1 MVQSKS
7 LADNNKGYF
16 AVMNMKHTP
25 LALAISLCLS
35 PALVTAQ
42 VLEEVIVTAQKK
54 DETLTAAPVA
64 VSVVSGQ
71 QISDFSM
78 FQADEL
84 SKLVTGMEIRF
95 EGDSNAGVG
104 LRGLGTFQQQ
114 SAPSRV
120 GTYLDGYYMASQAGV
135 ALGSMFDMANVQIL
149 KGPQGTL
156 YGQPSPTGAL
166 ILTTQD
172 PNFDGINGHVQGSY
186 TDPKG
191 YNLQAAINV
200 PLIDDKLAVRL
211 AVLSD
216 DRESGIENVVR
227 NLDDERSRNGV
238 RTKLLWEPNDAFSAN
253 IGYTYLDTDNSDT
266 YRVLETIDASL
277 PEVNF
282 DIDADDRKAIA
293 DARDEMLS
301 KKDHLGTI
309 KLDWDVADMHVSWFT
324 GFLDSD
330 MHQVGDQDN
339 TDLPL
344 ATIDVQTQFGD
355 GVSDAIQ
362 HEFRLSGSAF
372 DIWEWTV
379 GGYYSDTQSQTDV
392 VVNQHIVG
400 TGVFPFT
407 LDIPIESKTKAIFT
421 HNTIA
426 VGENT
431 ELTLGLRY
439 NKFEQDAGNIQSG
452 DFWFGS
458 ELLPGGEVTDPSF
471 ILEDAFPCY
480 DGQLPPCELG
490 SGYDEEEWT
499 GTVKLSHF
507 FSDELHVY
515 GTLDRGY
522 RPGAANFD
530 TTGVFTPDFN
540 SYGGEKVNSIE
551 IGAKGALF
559 DGRARYTAAVFYSEY
574 EDYQAPVNFQA
585 YNNISQEVEFITNAP
600 FVNVDEAVQQG
611 VEADFR
617 MLVTDNWSVYTG
629 FTYTN
634 VEFTDGEL
642 PCTDPG
648 QPPVGPDN
656 RFNECDADG
665 EVASPQPEWTGVLQS
680 EYMWPALV
688 ANSDAY
694 INALWKYQGDTEVP
708 GDVSGRLESNS
719 FSTVDIYAG
728 LRSESWTL
736 QVFAKNVLDD
746 DGIIS
751 KRPIGA
757 GYNELTVT
765 APQTFGVTASYNFN
779 M

>member
-1 MVQSKS
+1 
-7 LADNNKGYF
+7 
-16 AVMNMKHTP
+16 MKLKRTP
-25 LALAISLCLS
+25 LALAISLSLM
-35 PALVTAQ
+35 PALSAAQ
-42 VLEEVIVTAQKK
+42 VLEEVIVTAQKR

-64 VSVVSGQ
+64 VAVVSGQ

-84 SKLVTGMEIRF
+84 SKLVTGMEVRY

-104 LRGLGTFQQQ
+104 LRGVGTFQQQ
-114 SAPSRV
+114 SAPARV
-120 GTYLDGYYMASQAGV
+120 GTYLDDYYMASQAGV
-135 ALGSMFDMANVQIL
+135 ALGSIFDMASVQVL

-166 ILTTQD
+166 LLTTRD
-172 PNFDGINGHVQGSY
+172 PNFDGVNGYVQGSY
-186 TDPKG
+186 TDPSG
-191 YNLQAAINV
+191 YNLQGAINV
-200 PLIDDKLAVRL
+200 PLIEGKLALRV
-211 AVLSD
+211 AVLTD

-227 NLDDERSRNGV
+227 NIDDERNRDAI
-238 RTKLLWEPNDAFSAN
+238 RTKLLWEPTDTFSAKLT
-253 IGYTYLDTDNSDT
+253 YTYIDTENSDT
-266 YRVLETIDASL
+266 YRILETIDPSL
-277 PEVNF
+277 PGVNF
-282 DIDADDRKAIA
+282 DLDADDRKAIA

-301 KKDHLGTI
+301 KEDKFGTLHLNWQLG
-309 KLDWDVADMHVSWFT
+309 DVEVSLFG
-324 GFLDSD
+324 GFLESD

-344 ATIDVQTQFGD
+344 SIIDVQTAFGD
-355 GVSDAIQ
+355 DINATQYELRV
-362 HEFRLSGSAF
+362 SGSAF

-379 GGYYSDTQSQTDV
+379 GGYYSDTKSQTDV

-400 TGVFPFT
+400 VGVFPFT
-407 LDIPIESKTKAIFT
+407 LDIPIESEITAVFT

-426 VGENT
+426 LGADT

-439 NKFEQDAGNIQSG
+439 NNFKQDAGNIQSG

-458 ELLPGGEVTDPSF
+458 ELLPGGEITDPVF
-471 ILEDAFPCY
+471 IIDNAFACF
-480 DGQLPPCELG
+480 DGQTAPCVLG
-490 SGYDEEEWT
+490 SDYDEDEWT
-499 GTVKLSHF
+499 GTVKLAHF

-515 GTLDRGY
+515 ATLDRGY

-530 TTGVFTPDFN
+530 TTGVFTPEFN

-551 IGAKGALF
+551 IGAKGDLF
-559 DGRARYTAAVFYSEY
+559 DGRARYTAAIFYSEY

-585 YNNISQEVEFITNAP
+585 YNSIAGEVEFITNAP

-611 VEADFR
+611 IEADFR

-634 VEFTDGEL
+634 VEFTDGAI
-642 PCTDPG
+642 PCTDPS

-665 EVASPQPEWTGVLQS
+665 EKASPQPEWSGVLQS
-680 EYMWPALV
+680 EYVWPMLV
-688 ANSDAY
+688 AGSDAY
-694 INALWKYQGDTEVP
+694 INVLWNYKGEIEVP
-708 GDVSGRLESNS
+708 GDVAGRLESNS
-719 FSTVDIYAG
+719 FSTLDLYAG
-728 LRSESWTL
+728 LRNETWTL

-746 DGIIS
+746 DGVLS
-751 KRPIGA
+751 KRPIGV

-765 APQTFGVTASYNFN
+765 APQTFGVTAGYHF
-779 M
+779 